1 MLFIFRV
8 VTFACCVKGR
18 DFFGVCFAVLLS
30 FVCVL
35 LLLFILDI
43 AYFIYPSLVRFLSI
57 LLTSLV
63 STRFLLLQYKEV
75 KKKGNKQIINKLS
88 FV

>member
-8 VTFACCVKGR
+8 VTFACVKGR
-18 DFFGVCFAVLLS
+18 DFFGVCFVVLLS

-35 LLLFILDI
+35 LLLFIIDI
-43 AYFIYPSLVRFLSI
+43 AYFIHPSRVRFLSI